1 MVKDLLSGRPFMT
14 AKTATHTVPTSRVL
28 IIDDTLTSAAMLQG
42 LLEDTG
48 LENVIAISSG
58 LEAIGEVARQKPD
71 LIFLDI
77 KMPEI
82 DGWLLCEMFSSIK
95 RWKDI
100 PVILQT
106 GLVGRENIKKGLAL
120 GAHSYIEK
128 PVTQDKIKTV
138 LEAVFRPPV
147 QYPKDITNR
156 MRFAV
161 KTIAEMTRQTFNLV
175 LGSQTQIDSVKH
187 IEDAQA
193 PRPVDFAGT
202 LQAKG
207 AALIEVG
214 VGWSRSLTENV
225 CSAFLGLE
233 PEDLD
238 DETLLDGLNEMLNV
252 MFGTTFKDLAS
263 VYPVRLGLPE
273 SQMDTNLEF
282 ATDAEHRFLVEF
294 TTRDGSFPLH
304 ISINTG
310 PND

>member
-1 MVKDLLSGRPFMT
+1 MAAKPTSPT
-14 AKTATHTVPTSRVL
+14 APASRVL

-42 LLEDTG
+42 LLEDSG
-48 LENVIAISSG
+48 LQNVVAISSG

-100 PVILQT
+100 PVILQS

-128 PVTQDKIKTV
+128 PVTQEKIQTV
-138 LEAVFRPPV
+138 LEAVFKPPV
-147 QYPKDITNR
+147 QYPQDISNR

-175 LGSQTQIDSVKH
+175 LGSQTQIDSVTH
-187 IEDAQA
+187 LEQDHTPEQ
-193 PRPVDFAGT
+193 VDFAGT
-202 LQAKG
+202 LRAEG
-207 AALIEVG
+207 AALIEVS

-273 SQMDTNLEF
+273 SQIDGTLKF
-282 ATDAEHRFLVEF
+282 AADAEHRFLVEF

>member
-1 MVKDLLSGRPFMT
+1 MATKPTSPT
-14 AKTATHTVPTSRVL
+14 APESRVL

-42 LLEDTG
+42 LLEDSG
-48 LENVIAISSG
+48 LENVVAISSG

-100 PVILQT
+100 PVILQS

-128 PVTQDKIKTV
+128 PVTQEKIQTV
-138 LEAVFRPPV
+138 LEAVFKPPV
-147 QYPKDITNR
+147 QYPKDISNR

-175 LGSQTQIDSVKH
+175 LGSQTQIDSVSHVIDEHKPK
-187 IEDAQA
+187 E
-193 PRPVDFAGT
+193 VDFAGT
-202 LQAKG
+202 LRAEG
-207 AALIEVG
+207 SALIEVS
-214 VGWSRSLTENV
+214 VGWTRSLTENV
-225 CSAFLGLE
+225 CCAFLGLE

-238 DETLLDGLNEMLNV
+238 EETLLDGLNEMLNV

-273 SQMDTNLEF
+273 SHSNAPLQFLPE
-282 ATDAEHRFLVEF
+282 AEHRFLIEF

-304 ISINTG
+304 ISMNTG
-310 PND
+310 NSD